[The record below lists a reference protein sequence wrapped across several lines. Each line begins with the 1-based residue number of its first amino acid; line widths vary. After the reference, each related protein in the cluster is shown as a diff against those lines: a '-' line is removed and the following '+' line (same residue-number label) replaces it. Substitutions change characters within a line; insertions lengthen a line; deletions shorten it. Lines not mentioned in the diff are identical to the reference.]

1 MINEKDFINKNG
13 RLLYKM
19 TCNKCGSDRGYKRKV
34 LSKINALCRSC
45 SQLGVEN
52 SYNYTNVNFADFIN
66 NNKSN
71 KSYRTKCVQ
80 CNKDKGYVRKKDALK
95 PCLSCAAV
103 NRHKNMLEETKI
115 ESKIK
120 ISCKQRDIAIED
132 FKDFSTQPNE
142 RERDR
147 FKTSGLR
154 EQCFEKADYTCDI
167 TGKKGCELNAHHLE
181 SWHSNEELRYDI
193 DNLVCISKEMHDE
206 FHRVYGRKNNTKE
219 QYEEF
224 KKSYFKEPSFLY

>member
-1 MINEKDFINKNG
+1 MVKNN
-13 RLLYKM
+13 RKLIEA
-19 TCNKCGSDRGYKRKV
+19 TCSQCGKSRGLKRPDK
-34 LSKINALCRSC
+34 LKGLCTSC
-45 SQLGVEN
+45 SRFGVRN
-52 SYNYTNVNFADFIN
+52 KDIFLNVDFLDFKKN
-66 NNKSN
+66 NNSI
-71 KSYRTKCVQ
+71 SYRTKCIS
-80 CNKDKGYVRKKDALK
+80 CRKDKGYSLKKDFLK
-95 PCLSCAAV
+95 SCLSCSAI
-103 NRHKNMLEETKI
+103 NNHKHMSSEKKLNKSIKTSCTQRNMPFEEF
-115 ESKIK
+115 
-120 ISCKQRDIAIED
+120 DG
-132 FKDFSTQPNE
+132 FSTPLENL
-142 RERDR
+142 ERDR